1 MNIRIF
7 RSIAIV
13 VILSLALF
21 AVIGCEDGVN
31 MTSSVI
37 GGGEPPEAVVQE
49 PTESGGTPGPELL
62 AVGKM
67 KQPVETD
74 QIVEEPSDTV
84 SPTVVDVGF
93 YRDWQLMHKLTMAD
107 AVYPGDTVYI
117 TVVFSEP
124 VRHSVADDETAR
136 PALSFVLDGQVT
148 RFRVAAHG
156 AHGEDF
162 FSGVCKPLHGSVSS
176 YLCKVMVPTDI
187 SGTLALEV
195 GTGTVDRA
203 GNPVAEATIHT
214 APFMVEMEMVMPE
227 PVDEEPMGQE
237 MSPEGRAEEILRR
250 IHSLQNEDDAI
261 NDFERRYEIVEE
273 ESGLSYYSFIR
284 GPLLDIYFEEK
295 PEERGNSFSWYDF
308 VLEYL
313 RLGFAYPEASEQDL
327 LDHFRQSVRDGRVTI
342 VIHETVMGKKFSEE
356 SRREREV
363 VSQAVAIWAN
373 VGNRETEAYFQ
384 WKQDKTFDLVL
395 AKDKIFQEE
404 AGLSFDFV
412 HNTLFGIY
420 LEEVPE
426 DKYLTSYEFIHHA
439 GLIKRYITYSIM
451 YPDEEEDQ
459 LLERFRQACVKGKF
473 YF

>member
-74 QIVEEPSDTV
+74 QIAKEPSDTV

-136 PALSFVLDGQVT
+136 PALSFVLDGQIT

-187 SGTLALEV
+187 SGTLALQV

-214 APFMVEMEMVMPE
+214 APFMVELE
-227 PVDEEPMGQE
+227 PVM
-237 MSPEGRAEEILRR
+237 
-250 IHSLQNEDDAI
+250 
-261 NDFERRYEIVEE
+261 
-273 ESGLSYYSFIR
+273 
-284 GPLLDIYFEEK
+284 
-295 PEERGNSFSWYDF
+295 
-308 VLEYL
+308 
-313 RLGFAYPEASEQDL
+313 
-327 LDHFRQSVRDGRVTI
+327 TC
-342 VIHETVMGKKFSEE
+342 T
-356 SRREREV
+356 
-363 VSQAVAIWAN
+363 
-373 VGNRETEAYFQ
+373 
-384 WKQDKTFDLVL
+384 
-395 AKDKIFQEE
+395 
-404 AGLSFDFV
+404 
-412 HNTLFGIY
+412 
-420 LEEVPE
+420 
-426 DKYLTSYEFIHHA
+426 
-439 GLIKRYITYSIM
+439 
-451 YPDEEEDQ
+451 
-459 LLERFRQACVKGKF
+459 
-473 YF
+473 